1 MPVENLGVMTAER
14 YYAVV
19 LGGRVRTLQDYAQQV
34 LGKIAARKGVR
45 LPPTSEVADVLPLT
59 AFVYRDQWVA
69 GCPDCARSLQLAWE
83 SEAARLFMCT
93 HCWNA
98 DVGGCWR
105 PVAFPAE
112 RAAIEAALN
121 ARPHQDQ
128 RNWLPSER
136 VEDLAED
143 TLRVR
148 NVRAFREHVRGGRV

>member
-19 LGGRVRTLQDYAQQV
+19 MGGRVRTLEQYAVTV
-34 LGKIAARKGVR
+34 LGKIAARKGMR
-45 LPPTSEVADVLPLT
+45 LPPTSEVADVPPIV

-69 GCPDCARSLQLAWE
+69 GCPDCARSLQLAWDT
-83 SEAARLFMCT
+83 AGWRLFMCT

-98 DVGGCWR
+98 DAGGLWR

-112 RAAIEAALN
+112 RTAIEAAL
-121 ARPHQDQ
+121 AERPRQDQ

-148 NVRAFREHVRGGRV
+148 NVRAFREHVRGGRA